1 MPTTDPRVDAYV
13 AAAPEFARPILA
25 HLRAVV
31 HAGCPQVVE
40 TIKWRMPAFEHKGP
54 LAGMAAF
61 KAHAVFGLWKHELL
75 VGDDAR
81 ARQAMGSFGCLRT
94 LADLP
99 PRRELVALVR
109 RAAKLNDE
117 GVKAPRRKTRPR
129 RAVPLHPDFK
139 AALARNAKARA
150 TLEGFAP
157 SHRAEY
163 VEWVAEAK
171 RDETRARR
179 IAQAVEWLAQGKHRN
194 WKYERR

>member
-1 MPTTDPRVDAYV
+1 MPVKDPRVDAYI
-13 AAAPEFARPILA
+13 AAAPDFARPILV

-31 HAGCPQVVE
+31 HAGCPGVVE
-40 TIKWRMPAFEHKGP
+40 TIKWRMPAFEHAGP

-61 KAHAVFGLWKHELL
+61 KRHAVFGFWKHELV

-81 ARQAMGSFGCLRT
+81 SRQAMGSFGCLT
-94 LADLP
+94 ALSDLP

-109 RAAKLNDE
+109 KAAQLNDE

-129 RAVPLHPDFK
+129 RAVRLHPEFK
-139 AALARNAKARA
+139 AALARSARARA
-150 TLEGFAP
+150 TFEGLAP

-171 RDETRARR
+171 QDATRARR
-179 IAQAVEWLAQGKHRN
+179 IAQAVEWLAQGKRRN

>member
-1 MPTTDPRVDAYV
+1 MPTLDPRIDAYI
-13 AAAPEFARPILA
+13 AAAPDFARPILER
-25 HLRAVV
+25 LRAVV

-40 TIKWRMPAFEHKGP
+40 TIKWGMPAFEHKGP

-61 KAHAVFGLWKHELL
+61 KRHAVFGFWKHELV

-81 ARQAMGSFGCLRT
+81 AREAMGSFGCLKT
-94 LADLP
+94 LSDLP
-99 PRRELVALVR
+99 PKRALVAFVR
-109 RAAKLNDE
+109 SAVKLNDA
-117 GVKAPRRKTRPR
+117 GVPAPRRKTRPR
-129 RAVPLHPDFK
+129 RAVAVPPALR
-139 AALARNAKARA
+139 AALARNARARA
-150 TLEGFAP
+150 TFEGLAP

-179 IAQAVEWLAQGKHRN
+179 VQQAVEWLAQGKRRN